1 MAQVACTCRTGAHA
15 CACPAGS
22 KPLPLAGLEALWQRR
37 PVSLSAFDHAA
48 MHRYVAKTLGN
59 HPIDTIFVFSRQ
71 MGQYVPANFVGR
83 VIVICATSIAP
94 SSMPMPMPNRRW
106 LNRREA
112 RLLALEEERLA
123 ARADTT
129 LLISEAEA
137 RLASRLRHPGSARL
151 RALGNGIDAGFFD
164 PAHVSAQSDLEEGD
178 GPQIVFTGQ
187 MDYAPNIAAALWMI
201 EEIMPRLRRAHARA
215 RSMSWTVTKPRPE
228 REAR

>member
-1 MAQVACTCRTGAHA
+1 MGETLFLGHRVPFPPDRGDKIRSHHLLKALARRGAVHVGTFGESAADMAQKPALAELARTHA
-15 CACPAGS
+15 LVRRS

-59 HPIDTIFVFSRQ
+59 QPIDTIFVFSGQ
-71 MGQYVPANFVGR
+71 MGQYVPADFAGR
-83 VIVICATSIAP
+83 VIVDLCDVDSAKFDAYADAG
-94 SSMPMPMPNRRW
+94 NRKW

-137 RLASRLRHPGSARL
+137 QLFASRLRQPSSARL

-164 PAHVSAQSDLEEGD
+164 PAHV
-178 GPQIVFTGQ
+178 
-187 MDYAPNIAAALWMI
+187 
-201 EEIMPRLRRAHARA
+201 
-215 RSMSWTVTKPRPE
+215 
-228 REAR
+228 